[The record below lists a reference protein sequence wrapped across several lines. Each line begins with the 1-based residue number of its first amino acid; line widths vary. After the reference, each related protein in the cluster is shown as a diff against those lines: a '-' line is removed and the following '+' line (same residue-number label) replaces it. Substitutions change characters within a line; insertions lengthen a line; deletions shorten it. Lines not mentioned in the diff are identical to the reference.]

1 MLFRSVSQSR
11 YDDQNN
17 EDIKKRPIRSYILRQ
32 GRITAAQTKA
42 IQENFQKYAV
52 IFENK
57 LTNFSDLFKNKNS
70 ELILEIGFG
79 MGTSTAEIA
88 KSNLNKNYIAIEVHS
103 PGVGNL
109 LKLIK
114 EKEIPN
120 LKIIQHDA
128 VEVLNSMIKNE
139 SFDGI
144 HIFFPDPWPKK
155 KHHKRRL
162 IQSNL
167 LKLIA
172 QKIKKSG
179 YLHIA
184 TDWEDYALWI
194 IDLLDKEEL
203 LQKTSNDFFK
213 KPDYRPLTKY
223 ENRGI
228 KLGYKVWDMIYRRI

>member
-1 MLFRSVSQSR
+1 MTE
-11 YDDQNN
+11 QNK
-17 EDIKKRPIRSYILRQ
+17 EEIKKRPIRTYILRQ

-42 IQENFQKYAV
+42 IQDNFQKHAV

-57 LTNFSDLFKNKNS
+57 IINFGDIFENKNND
-70 ELILEIGFG
+70 LILEIGFG

-109 LKLIK
+109 LKLIQK
-114 EKEIPN
+114 DDISN

-128 VEVLNSMIKNE
+128 VEVLNLMIKND
-139 SFDGI
+139 SLDGI

-172 QKIKKSG
+172 QKIKKTG

-184 TDWEDYALWI
+184 TDWEDYAVWI

-203 LQKTSNDFFK
+203 LQKMSDDFFK

-228 KLGYKVWDMIYRRI
+228 KLGYRVWDMIYRRI

>member
-1 MLFRSVSQSR
+1 MTE
-11 YDDQNN
+11 QNK

-32 GRITAAQTKA
+32 GRITAAQNKA
-42 IQENFQKYAV
+42 IRENFQKHAV

-109 LKLIK
+109 LKLIQ
-114 EKEIPN
+114 ERDIRN

-128 VEVLNSMIKNE
+128 VEVLNVMIKND
-139 SFDGI
+139 SLDGI

-155 KHHKRRL
+155 RHHKRRL

-194 IDLLDKEEL
+194 IDLLGKEEL
-203 LQKTSNDFFK
+203 LQKTSDDFFK

-228 KLGYKVWDMIYRRI
+228 KLGYKVWDMVYRRI

>member
-1 MLFRSVSQSR
+1 MTE
-11 YDDQNN
+11 QNK
-17 EDIKKRPIRSYILRQ
+17 EEIKKRPIRTYILRQ
-32 GRITAAQTKA
+32 GRITAAQKKA
-42 IQENFQKYAV
+42 IQDNFQKHAV

-57 LTNFSDLFKNKNS
+57 IINFDDIFKNKNS
-70 ELILEIGFG
+70 DLILEIGFG

-109 LKLIK
+109 LKLI
-114 EKEIPN
+114 EEDDISN

-128 VEVLNSMIKNE
+128 VEVLNLMIKND
-139 SFDGI
+139 SLDGI

-155 KHHKRRL
+155 RHHKRRL

-172 QKIKKSG
+172 QKIKKTG

-184 TDWEDYALWI
+184 TDWEDYAVWI

-203 LQKTSNDFFK
+203 LQKMSDDFFK

-228 KLGYKVWDMIYRRI
+228 KLGYRVWDMIYRRI

>member
-1 MLFRSVSQSR
+1 MKKSILFK
-11 YDDQNN
+11 
-17 EDIKKRPIRSYILRQ
+17 IIHHLL
-32 GRITAAQTKA
+32 
-42 IQENFQKYAV
+42 QK
-52 IFENK
+52 N
-57 LTNFSDLFKNKNS
+57 TLFKNKNS

-79 MGTSTAEIA
+79 MGASTAEIA

-114 EKEIPN
+114 ESDISN

-128 VEVLNSMIKNE
+128 VEVLNLMVKNN
-139 SFDGI
+139 SLDGI

-155 KHHKRRL
+155 RHHKRRL

-179 YLHIA
+179 YLHNRIC
-184 TDWEDYALWI
+184 L
-194 IDLLDKEEL
+194 
-203 LQKTSNDFFK
+203 K
-213 KPDYRPLTKY
+213 K
-223 ENRGI
+223 
-228 KLGYKVWDMIYRRI
+228 

>member
-1 MLFRSVSQSR
+1 MSE
-11 YDDQNN
+11 QNK
-17 EDIKKRPIRSYILRQ
+17 EDIKRRPIRSYILRQ

-42 IQENFQKYAV
+42 IQENLKKHAIV
-52 IFENK
+52 FENQ
-57 LTNFSDLFKNKNS
+57 LVNFNDVFKNS
-70 ELILEIGFG
+70 SRELILEIGFG

-88 KSNLNKNYIAIEVHS
+88 KANPNKNYLAIEVHS

-109 LKLIK
+109 IKLIQ
-114 EKEIPN
+114 ENHIFN

-128 VEVLNSMIKNE
+128 VEVLNAMIKND
-139 SFDGI
+139 SLDGI

-155 KHHKRRL
+155 RHHKRRL
-162 IQSNL
+162 IQENF
-167 LKLIA
+167 LKLMA
-172 QKIKKSG
+172 QKIKQSG

-194 IDLLDKEEL
+194 IDLLDKETL
-203 LQKTSNDFFK
+203 LQKTSEDFFE

-228 KLGYKVWDMIYRRI
+228 KLGYKVWDMIYRRL

>member
-1 MLFRSVSQSR
+1 MTE
-11 YDDQNN
+11 QNK
-17 EDIKKRPIRSYILRQ
+17 EEIKKRPIRTYILRQ
-32 GRITAAQTKA
+32 GRITAAQKKA
-42 IQENFQKYAV
+42 IQDNFQKHAV

-57 LTNFSDLFKNKNS
+57 IINFDDIFKNKNS
-70 ELILEIGFG
+70 DLILEIGFG

-109 LKLIK
+109 LKLI
-114 EKEIPN
+114 EEDDISN

-128 VEVLNSMIKNE
+128 VEVLNLMIKND
-139 SFDGI
+139 SLDGI

-172 QKIKKSG
+172 QKIKKTG

-184 TDWEDYALWI
+184 TDWEDYAVWI

-203 LQKTSNDFFK
+203 LQKMSDDFFK

-228 KLGYKVWDMIYRRI
+228 KLGYRVWDMIYRRI

>member
-1 MLFRSVSQSR
+1 MNE
-11 YDDQNN
+11 QNK
-17 EDIKKRPIRSYILRQ
+17 EDIKRRPIRSYILRQ

-42 IQENFQKYAV
+42 IQENLKKHAI
-52 IFENK
+52 IFENQFI
-57 LTNFSDLFKNKNS
+57 NFNDVFQNRSG

-88 KSNLNKNYIAIEVHS
+88 KANPNKSYIAIEVHS

-109 LKLIK
+109 IKLIQ
-114 EKEIPN
+114 EDDIFN

-128 VEVLNSMIKNE
+128 VEVLNAMIKND
-139 SFDGI
+139 SLDGI

-155 KHHKRRL
+155 RHHKRRL
-162 IQSNL
+162 IQENF
-167 LKLIA
+167 LKLMA
-172 QKIKKSG
+172 QKIKPSG

-194 IDLLDKEEL
+194 IDLLDKETL
-203 LQKTSNDFFK
+203 LQKTSEDFFR

-228 KLGYKVWDMIYRRI
+228 KLGYKVWDMIYSRL

>member
-1 MLFRSVSQSR
+1 
-11 YDDQNN
+11 
-17 EDIKKRPIRSYILRQ
+17 
-32 GRITAAQTKA
+32 
-42 IQENFQKYAV
+42 
-52 IFENK
+52 
-57 LTNFSDLFKNKNS
+57 
-70 ELILEIGFG
+70 
-79 MGTSTAEIA
+79 
-88 KSNLNKNYIAIEVHS
+88 LNKNYVAIEVHS

-109 LKLIK
+109 LKLIQ
-114 EKEIPN
+114 ENNISN

-128 VEVLNSMIKNE
+128 VEVLNSMIKDD
-139 SFDGI
+139 SLDGI

-155 KHHKRRL
+155 RHHKRRL

-184 TDWEDYALWI
+184 TDWEDYAFWI
-194 IDLLDKEEL
+194 IDLLDKEDL
-203 LQKTSNDFFK
+203 LQKISDDFFK

-228 KLGYKVWDMIYRRI
+228 NLGYKVWDMVYRRI

>member
-1 MLFRSVSQSR
+1 MTK
-11 YDDQNN
+11 QNK
-17 EDIKKRPIRSYILRQ
+17 EELKKRPIRTYILRQ
-32 GRITAAQTKA
+32 GRITATQKKA
-42 IQENFQKYAV
+42 IQDNFQKHAV

-57 LTNFSDLFKNKNS
+57 IINFGDIFKNKNS
-70 ELILEIGFG
+70 DLILEIGFG
-79 MGTSTAEIA
+79 MGDSTAEIA

-109 LKLIK
+109 LKLI
-114 EKEIPN
+114 EEDDISN

-128 VEVLNSMIKNE
+128 VEVLNLMIRND
-139 SFDGI
+139 SLDGI

-172 QKIKKSG
+172 QKIKKTG

-184 TDWEDYALWI
+184 TDWEDYAVWI

-203 LQKTSNDFFK
+203 LQKMSDDFFK

-228 KLGYKVWDMIYRRI
+228 KLGYRVWDMIYRRI

>member
-1 MLFRSVSQSR
+1 MTE
-11 YDDQNN
+11 QNK

-32 GRITAAQTKA
+32 GRITAAQIKA
-42 IQENFQKYAV
+42 IQDNFQKHAV
-52 IFENK
+52 NFENK
-57 LTNFSDLFKNKNS
+57 IINFGDIFKNKNS
-70 ELILEIGFG
+70 DLILEIGFG

-88 KSNLNKNYIAIEVHS
+88 KSNLNKNYVAIEVHS

-109 LKLIK
+109 LKLIQ
-114 EKEIPN
+114 EGDIRN

-128 VEVLNSMIKNE
+128 VEVLNVMIKND
-139 SFDGI
+139 SLDGI

-155 KHHKRRL
+155 RHHKRRL

-194 IDLLDKEEL
+194 IDLLDKEDL
-203 LQKTSNDFFK
+203 LEKTSDDFFK

-228 KLGYKVWDMIYRRI
+228 KLGYRVWDMIYSRI

>member
-1 MLFRSVSQSR
+1 MINQ
-11 YDDQNN
+11 DK
-17 EDIKKRPIRSYILRQ
+17 EDIKRRPIRSYILRQ
-32 GRITAAQTKA
+32 GRITKAQTNA
-42 IQENFQKYAV
+42 IHESFQKYAV

-57 LTNFSDLFKNKNS
+57 LIDFNAVFENKNRD
-70 ELILEIGFG
+70 LILEIGFG
-79 MGTSTAEIA
+79 MGASTAEIA
-88 KSNLNKNYIAIEVHS
+88 RSNLNKNYIAVEVHS

-109 LKLIK
+109 LKLIQ
-114 EKEIPN
+114 ENNISN
-120 LKIIQHDA
+120 VKIIQHDA

-139 SFDGI
+139 SLDGI

-155 KHHKRRL
+155 RHQKRRL
-162 IQSNL
+162 IQLNL

-172 QKIKKSG
+172 QKIKKDG

-184 TDWEDYALWI
+184 TDWEDYAFWI

-203 LQKTSNDFFK
+203 LQKTSDDFFK

>member
-1 MLFRSVSQSR
+1 MN
-11 YDDQNN
+11 DQNK
-17 EDIKKRPIRSYILRQ
+17 EDIKRRPIRSYILRQ

-42 IQENFQKYAV
+42 IQENLKKHAIV
-52 IFENK
+52 FENQPIDF
-57 LTNFSDLFKNKNS
+57 NDAFQNRSG
-70 ELILEIGFG
+70 ELVLEIGFG

-88 KSNLNKNYIAIEVHS
+88 KANPNKNYIAIEVHS

-109 LKLIK
+109 IKLIQ
-114 EKEIPN
+114 ENDIFN

-128 VEVLNSMIKNE
+128 VEVLNTMIKND
-139 SFDGI
+139 SLDGI

-155 KHHKRRL
+155 RHHKRRL
-162 IQSNL
+162 IQESF
-167 LKLIA
+167 LKLMA
-172 QKIKKSG
+172 QKIKQSG

-194 IDLLDKEEL
+194 IDLLDKETL
-203 LQKTSNDFFK
+203 LQKTSEDFFR

-228 KLGYKVWDMIYRRI
+228 KLGYKVWDLIYRRL

>member
-1 MLFRSVSQSR
+1 MTE
-11 YDDQNN
+11 QNK
-17 EDIKKRPIRSYILRQ
+17 EEIKKRPIRTYILRQ
-32 GRITAAQTKA
+32 GRITAAQKKA
-42 IQENFQKYAV
+42 IQDNFQKHAV

-57 LTNFSDLFKNKNS
+57 IINFDDIFKNKNS
-70 ELILEIGFG
+70 DLILEIGFG

-109 LKLIK
+109 IKLIQK
-114 EKEIPN
+114 DDISN

-128 VEVLNSMIKNE
+128 VEVLNLMIKND
-139 SFDGI
+139 SLDGI

-155 KHHKRRL
+155 RHHKRRL

-172 QKIKKSG
+172 QKIKKTG

-184 TDWEDYALWI
+184 TDWEDYAVWI

-203 LQKTSNDFFK
+203 LQKMSDDFFK

-228 KLGYKVWDMIYRRI
+228 KLGYRVWDMIYRRI

>member
-1 MLFRSVSQSR
+1 MINQ
-11 YDDQNN
+11 DK
-17 EDIKKRPIRSYILRQ
+17 EDIKRRPIRSYILRQ
-32 GRITAAQTKA
+32 GRITKAQTNA
-42 IQENFQKYAV
+42 IQESFQKHAV

-57 LTNFSDLFKNKNS
+57 LIDFNGVFENKS
-70 ELILEIGFG
+70 RDLILEIGFG

-88 KSNLNKNYIAIEVHS
+88 RSNLNKNYVAIEVHS

-109 LKLIK
+109 LKLIQ
-114 EKEIPN
+114 ENNISN

-128 VEVLNSMIKNE
+128 VEVLNSMIKDD
-139 SFDGI
+139 FLDGI

-155 KHHKRRL
+155 RHHKRRL

-184 TDWEDYALWI
+184 TDWEDYAFWI
-194 IDLLDKEEL
+194 IDLLNKEDL
-203 LQKTSNDFFK
+203 LQKISDDFFK

-228 KLGYKVWDMIYRRI
+228 KLGYKVWDMVYRRI

>member
-1 MLFRSVSQSR
+1 MN
-11 YDDQNN
+11 DQNK
-17 EDIKKRPIRSYILRQ
+17 EDIKRRPIRSYILRQ

-42 IQENFQKYAV
+42 IQENLKKHAIV
-52 IFENK
+52 FENQPI
-57 LTNFSDLFKNKNS
+57 NFNDVFQNGSG
-70 ELILEIGFG
+70 ELVLEIGFG

-88 KSNLNKNYIAIEVHS
+88 KANPKKNYIAIEVHS

-109 LKLIK
+109 LKLIQ
-114 EKEIPN
+114 ENDISN

-128 VEVLNSMIKNE
+128 VEVLNTMIKND
-139 SFDGI
+139 SLDGI

-155 KHHKRRL
+155 RHHKRRL
-162 IQSNL
+162 IQDSFL
-167 LKLIA
+167 ELMA
-172 QKIKKSG
+172 QKIKQSG

-194 IDLLDKEEL
+194 IDLLDKETL
-203 LQKTSNDFFK
+203 LQKTSEDFFR

-228 KLGYKVWDMIYRRI
+228 KLGYKVWDMIYRRL

>member
-1 MLFRSVSQSR
+1 MTE
-11 YDDQNN
+11 QNK
-17 EDIKKRPIRSYILRQ
+17 EEIKKRPIRTYILRQ

-42 IQENFQKYAV
+42 IQDNFQKHAV

-57 LTNFSDLFKNKNS
+57 IINFGDIFKNKNS
-70 ELILEIGFG
+70 DLILEIGFG

-109 LKLIK
+109 LKLIQ
-114 EKEIPN
+114 EDDISN

-128 VEVLNSMIKNE
+128 VEVLNLMISND
-139 SFDGI
+139 SLDGI

-155 KHHKRRL
+155 RHHKRRL

-172 QKIKKSG
+172 QKIKKTG

-184 TDWEDYALWI
+184 TDWEDYAVWI

-203 LQKTSNDFFK
+203 LQKTSDDFFK

-228 KLGYKVWDMIYRRI
+228 KLGYRVWDMIYRRI

>member
-1 MLFRSVSQSR
+1 MSE
-11 YDDQNN
+11 QNK
-17 EDIKKRPIRSYILRQ
+17 EDIKRRPIRSYILRQ

-42 IQENFQKYAV
+42 IQENLKKHAIV
-52 IFENK
+52 FENQ
-57 LTNFSDLFKNKNS
+57 LVNFNDVFKNS
-70 ELILEIGFG
+70 SRELILEIGFG
-79 MGTSTAEIA
+79 MGASTAEIA
-88 KSNLNKNYIAIEVHS
+88 KANPNKNYLAIEVHS

-109 LKLIK
+109 IKLIQ
-114 EKEIPN
+114 ENHIFN

-128 VEVLNSMIKNE
+128 VEVLNAMIKND

-155 KHHKRRL
+155 RHHKRRL
-162 IQSNL
+162 IQENF
-167 LKLIA
+167 LKLMA
-172 QKIKKSG
+172 QKIKQSG

-194 IDLLDKEEL
+194 IDLLDKETL
-203 LQKTSNDFFK
+203 LQKTSKDFFE

-228 KLGYKVWDMIYRRI
+228 KLGYKVWDIIYRRL

>member
-1 MLFRSVSQSR
+1 MINQ
-11 YDDQNN
+11 DK
-17 EDIKKRPIRSYILRQ
+17 EDIKRRPIRSYILRQ
-32 GRITAAQTKA
+32 GRITKAQTNA
-42 IQENFQKYAV
+42 IHESFQKYAV

-57 LTNFSDLFKNKNS
+57 LIDFNAVFENKS
-70 ELILEIGFG
+70 RDLILEIGFG
-79 MGTSTAEIA
+79 MGASTAEIA
-88 KSNLNKNYIAIEVHS
+88 MSNLNKNYIAVEVHS

-109 LKLIK
+109 LKLIQ
-114 EKEIPN
+114 ENNISN
-120 LKIIQHDA
+120 VKIIQHDA

-139 SFDGI
+139 SLDGI

-155 KHHKRRL
+155 RHHKRRL

-184 TDWEDYALWI
+184 TDWEDYAFWI
-194 IDLLDKEEL
+194 IDLLDKEDL
-203 LQKTSNDFFK
+203 LQKISDDFFK

-228 KLGYKVWDMIYRRI
+228 NLGYKVWDMVYRRI

>member
-1 MLFRSVSQSR
+1 MSE
-11 YDDQNN
+11 QNK
-17 EDIKKRPIRSYILRQ
+17 EDIKRRPIRSYILRQ

-42 IQENFQKYAV
+42 IQENLKKHAIV
-52 IFENK
+52 FENQ
-57 LTNFSDLFKNKNS
+57 LVNFNDVFKNS
-70 ELILEIGFG
+70 SRELILEIGFG

-88 KSNLNKNYIAIEVHS
+88 KANPNKNYLAIEVHS

-109 LKLIK
+109 IKLVQENHIF
-114 EKEIPN
+114 N

-128 VEVLNSMIKNE
+128 VEVLNAMIKND
-139 SFDGI
+139 SLDGI

-155 KHHKRRL
+155 RHHKRRL
-162 IQSNL
+162 IQENF
-167 LKLIA
+167 LKLMA
-172 QKIKKSG
+172 QKIKQSG

-194 IDLLDKEEL
+194 IDLLDKETL
-203 LQKTSNDFFK
+203 LQKTSEDFFE

-228 KLGYKVWDMIYRRI
+228 KLGYKVWDMIYRRL

>member
-1 MLFRSVSQSR
+1 MSE
-11 YDDQNN
+11 QNK
-17 EDIKKRPIRSYILRQ
+17 EDIKRRPIRSYILRQ

-42 IQENFQKYAV
+42 IQENLKKHAIV
-52 IFENK
+52 FENQ
-57 LTNFSDLFKNKNS
+57 LVNFNDVFKNS
-70 ELILEIGFG
+70 SRELILEIGFG

-88 KSNLNKNYIAIEVHS
+88 KANPNKNYLAIEVHS

-109 LKLIK
+109 IKLVQENHIF
-114 EKEIPN
+114 N

-128 VEVLNSMIKNE
+128 VEVLNAMIKND
-139 SFDGI
+139 SLDGI

-155 KHHKRRL
+155 RHHKRRL
-162 IQSNL
+162 IQENF
-167 LKLIA
+167 LKLMA
-172 QKIKKSG
+172 QKIKQSG

-194 IDLLDKEEL
+194 IDLLDKETL
-203 LQKTSNDFFK
+203 LQKTSEDFFE

-228 KLGYKVWDMIYRRI
+228 KLGFKVWDMIYRRL

>member
-1 MLFRSVSQSR
+1 MTE
-11 YDDQNN
+11 QNK

-32 GRITAAQTKA
+32 GRITAAQNKA
-42 IQENFQKYAV
+42 IQENFQKHAV

-109 LKLIK
+109 LKLIQ
-114 EKEIPN
+114 ESDICN

-128 VEVLNSMIKNE
+128 VEVLNLMIKND
-139 SFDGI
+139 SLDGI

-155 KHHKRRL
+155 RHHKRRL

-203 LQKTSNDFFK
+203 LQKMSDDSFK

-228 KLGYKVWDMIYRRI
+228 KLGYRVWDMIYRRI

>member
-1 MLFRSVSQSR
+1 MTE
-11 YDDQNN
+11 QNK
-17 EDIKKRPIRSYILRQ
+17 EEIKKRPIRTYILRQ
-32 GRITAAQTKA
+32 GRITAAQKKA
-42 IQENFQKYAV
+42 IQDNFQKHAV

-57 LTNFSDLFKNKNS
+57 IINFDDIFKNKNS

-109 LKLIK
+109 LKLIQ
-114 EKEIPN
+114 EDDISN

-128 VEVLNSMIKNE
+128 VEVLNLMIKND
-139 SFDGI
+139 SLDGI

-172 QKIKKSG
+172 QKIKKNG

-184 TDWEDYALWI
+184 TDWEDYAVWI

-203 LQKTSNDFFK
+203 LQKMSDDFFK

-228 KLGYKVWDMIYRRI
+228 KLGYRVWDMIYRRI

>member
-1 MLFRSVSQSR
+1 MINQ
-11 YDDQNN
+11 DK
-17 EDIKKRPIRSYILRQ
+17 EDIKRRPIRSYILRQ
-32 GRITAAQTKA
+32 GRITKAQTNA
-42 IQENFQKYAV
+42 IRESFQKHAV

-57 LTNFSDLFKNKNS
+57 LIDFNEVFENKS
-70 ELILEIGFG
+70 RDLILEIGFG

-88 KSNLNKNYIAIEVHS
+88 RSNLNKNYVAIEVHS

-109 LKLIK
+109 LKLIQ
-114 EKEIPN
+114 ENNISN

-128 VEVLNSMIKNE
+128 VEVLNSMIKDD
-139 SFDGI
+139 SLDGI

-155 KHHKRRL
+155 RHHKRRL

-184 TDWEDYALWI
+184 TDWEDYAFWI
-194 IDLLDKEEL
+194 IDLLNKEDL
-203 LQKTSNDFFK
+203 LQKISDDFFK

-228 KLGYKVWDMIYRRI
+228 KLGYKVWDMVYRRI

>member
-1 MLFRSVSQSR
+1 MM
-11 YDDQNN
+11 DQNN

-42 IQENFQKYAV
+42 IQENFQKHAV

-184 TDWEDYALWI
+184 TDWEDYALWM

>member
-1 MLFRSVSQSR
+1 MTE
-11 YDDQNN
+11 QNK
-17 EDIKKRPIRSYILRQ
+17 EEIKKRPIRSYILRQ

-42 IQENFQKYAV
+42 IQDNFQKHAV
-52 IFENK
+52 NFENK
-57 LTNFSDLFKNKNS
+57 IINFGDIFKNKNS
-70 ELILEIGFG
+70 DLILEIGFG

-88 KSNLNKNYIAIEVHS
+88 KSNLNKNYVAIEVHS

-109 LKLIK
+109 LKLIQ
-114 EKEIPN
+114 EGDIRN

-128 VEVLNSMIKNE
+128 VEVLNVMIKND
-139 SFDGI
+139 SLDGI

-155 KHHKRRL
+155 RHHKRRL

-203 LQKTSNDFFK
+203 LQKTSDDFFK

-228 KLGYKVWDMIYRRI
+228 KLGYKVWDMVYRRI

>member
-1 MLFRSVSQSR
+1 MTE
-11 YDDQNN
+11 QNK

-42 IQENFQKYAV
+42 IQDNFQKHAV
-52 IFENK
+52 NFENK
-57 LTNFSDLFKNKNS
+57 IINFGDIFKNKDS
-70 ELILEIGFG
+70 DLILEIGFG

-88 KSNLNKNYIAIEVHS
+88 KSNLNKNYVAIEVHS

-109 LKLIK
+109 LKLIQ
-114 EKEIPN
+114 EGDIRN

-128 VEVLNSMIKNE
+128 VEVLNVMIKND
-139 SFDGI
+139 SLDGI

-155 KHHKRRL
+155 RHHKRRL

-194 IDLLDKEEL
+194 IDLLDKEDSLE
-203 LQKTSNDFFK
+203 KTSDDFFK

-228 KLGYKVWDMIYRRI
+228 KLGYRVWDMIYSRI

>member
-1 MLFRSVSQSR
+1 MTE
-11 YDDQNN
+11 QNK

-32 GRITAAQTKA
+32 GRITTAQNKA
-42 IQENFQKYAV
+42 IRENFQKHAV

-109 LKLIK
+109 LKLIQ
-114 EKEIPN
+114 ESDIRN

-128 VEVLNSMIKNE
+128 VEVLNVMIKND
-139 SFDGI
+139 SLDGI

-155 KHHKRRL
+155 RHHKRRL

-203 LQKTSNDFFK
+203 LQKTSDDFFK

-228 KLGYKVWDMIYRRI
+228 KLGYRVWDMIYRRI

>member
-1 MLFRSVSQSR
+1 MTE
-11 YDDQNN
+11 QNK
-17 EDIKKRPIRSYILRQ
+17 EEIKRRPLRTYILRQ

-42 IQENFQKYAV
+42 IQDYFQKHTV

-57 LTNFSDLFKNKNS
+57 IINFGDIFKNKNS

-79 MGTSTAEIA
+79 MGTTTAEIA

-109 LKLIK
+109 LKLIQ
-114 EKEIPN
+114 EDDMSN

-128 VEVLNSMIKNE
+128 VEVLNFMIKND
-139 SFDGI
+139 SLDGI

-155 KHHKRRL
+155 RHHKRRL
-162 IQSNL
+162 LQSNL

-172 QKIKKSG
+172 QKIKKTG

-184 TDWEDYALWI
+184 TDWEDYAVWI

-203 LQKTSNDFFK
+203 LQKTTDDFFK
-213 KPDYRPLTKY
+213 KPDDRPFTKY

-228 KLGYKVWDMIYRRI
+228 KLGYRVWDMIYRRI

>member
-1 MLFRSVSQSR
+1 MTE
-11 YDDQNN
+11 QNK

-42 IQENFQKYAV
+42 IQDNFQKHAV
-52 IFENK
+52 NFENK
-57 LTNFSDLFKNKNS
+57 IINFGDIFKNKNS
-70 ELILEIGFG
+70 DLILEIGFG

-109 LKLIK
+109 LKLIQ
-114 EKEIPN
+114 ESDIRN

-128 VEVLNSMIKNE
+128 VEVLNEMIKND
-139 SFDGI
+139 SLDGI

-155 KHHKRRL
+155 RHHKRRL

-194 IDLLDKEEL
+194 IDLLDKEDSLE
-203 LQKTSNDFFK
+203 KTSDDFFK

-228 KLGYKVWDMIYRRI
+228 KLGYRVWDMIYSRI

>member
-1 MLFRSVSQSR
+1 MTE
-11 YDDQNN
+11 QNK
-17 EDIKKRPIRSYILRQ
+17 EDVKKRPIRSYILRQ
-32 GRITAAQTKA
+32 GRITKAQNKA
-42 IQENFQKYAV
+42 IQENFQKHAV

-57 LTNFSDLFKNKNS
+57 LTNFSDLFKNKNN

-109 LKLIK
+109 LKLIQ
-114 EKEIPN
+114 ESDIRN

-128 VEVLNSMIKNE
+128 VEVLNVMIKND
-139 SFDGI
+139 SLDGI

-155 KHHKRRL
+155 RHHKRRL
-162 IQSNL
+162 IQSDL

-194 IDLLDKEEL
+194 IDLLDKEDL
-203 LQKTSNDFFK
+203 LQKVSDDFFK

-228 KLGYKVWDMIYRRI
+228 NLGYRVWDMIYRRI

>member
-1 MLFRSVSQSR
+1 MREQ
-11 YDDQNN
+11 DK

-32 GRITAAQTKA
+32 GRITAGQTKA

-52 IFENK
+52 IFQNK

-114 EKEIPN
+114 ESDISN

-128 VEVLNSMIKNE
+128 VEVLNLMVKNN
-139 SFDGI
+139 SLDGI

-155 KHHKRRL
+155 RHHKRRL

-203 LQKTSNDFFK
+203 LQKTSDDFFK

-228 KLGYKVWDMIYRRI
+228 KLGYRVWDMIYRRI

>member
-1 MLFRSVSQSR
+1 MTEK
-11 YDDQNN
+11 NK

-42 IQENFQKYAV
+42 IQDNFQKHAV
-52 IFENK
+52 NFENK
-57 LTNFSDLFKNKNS
+57 IINFGDIFKNKNS
-70 ELILEIGFG
+70 DLILEIGFG

-88 KSNLNKNYIAIEVHS
+88 KSNLNKNYVAIEVHS

-109 LKLIK
+109 LKLIQ
-114 EKEIPN
+114 EGDIPN

-128 VEVLNSMIKNE
+128 VEVLNLMIKND
-139 SFDGI
+139 SLDGI

-155 KHHKRRL
+155 RHHKRRL

-172 QKIKKSG
+172 QKIKKTG

-184 TDWEDYALWI
+184 TDWEDYAVWI
-194 IDLLDKEEL
+194 IDLLDKEDSLE
-203 LQKTSNDFFK
+203 KTSDDFFK

-228 KLGYKVWDMIYRRI
+228 KLGYRVWDMIYSRI

>member
-1 MLFRSVSQSR
+1 MSE
-11 YDDQNN
+11 QNK
-17 EDIKKRPIRSYILRQ
+17 EDIKRRPIRSYILRQ

-42 IQENFQKYAV
+42 IQENLKKHAIV
-52 IFENK
+52 FENQ
-57 LTNFSDLFKNKNS
+57 LVNFNDVFKNS
-70 ELILEIGFG
+70 SRELILEIGFG

-88 KSNLNKNYIAIEVHS
+88 KANPNKNYLAIEVHS

-109 LKLIK
+109 IKLVQENHIF
-114 EKEIPN
+114 N

-128 VEVLNSMIKNE
+128 VEVLNAMIKND
-139 SFDGI
+139 SLDGI

-155 KHHKRRL
+155 RHHKRRL
-162 IQSNL
+162 IQENF
-167 LKLIA
+167 LKLMA
-172 QKIKKSG
+172 QKIKQSG

-194 IDLLDKEEL
+194 IDLLDKETL
-203 LQKTSNDFFK
+203 LQKTSEDFFE

-228 KLGYKVWDMIYRRI
+228 KLGYKVWDMI